1 MDVRKAL
8 EREKGLRPI
17 ITDGYSRKMAS
28 TWYRKTQY
36 DFKRYKNVYSEEE
49 IRAIHDRGYQCK
61 SAKKYGLLKN
71 RECKYIT
78 DFDYVYLSPYNNFS
92 SKWIGDII
100 TTNRMLKDHSEHC
113 RKVYFSI
120 IQRRSQQMITKVD
133 GEDREYTEDDIIALI
148 REKKVLELR
157 PSYWISKRRR
167 YKLECIRGY
176 LYVNGENW
184 REVTM
189 KNLIKHLPANYVVAD
204 YVDLHHDFSST
215 LSCDCALKMWIANDA
230 AEETRILCAQADLY
244 MDENGRRKYM
254 PVLVNIDDGT
264 FSVNG
269 HEERIADWDSIKSEI
284 CSVAETMGQLA
295 YFSVSI
301 ALGNGEPFRFLHFS
315 ANPWL
320 PQVAFNDELNDYLK
334 EKAEA
339 KKAVRHLTMS
349 ERTKAIK
356 EHRFNVYV
364 KKHVR
369 KGMRPYMYRLW
380 LDAVKNDFLHTKGV
394 SLPKKIWAWKRGFQS
409 FRIYQYGLTE
419 ENYKEFLSDFDYY
432 WLNRINNGYQIWVND
447 KTTFRYMMEP
457 FKEYLP
463 AYYFSLFNRAGK
475 PEIRKMWDCPEDIE
489 ENVEG
494 LCKLLKKK
502 KKLALK
508 PSAGTH
514 GDGFYCLAYEKGRYM
529 ANGESLGRNGIA
541 ELIAGFKSFY
551 VVTEYIE
558 MHDEIKKIYAKSVNS
573 IRVMVIN
580 SNGYDPRIMQ
590 SYMRI
595 GSSRTG
601 YTDNVGYGG
610 ICVMVN
616 KDTGEMYQP
625 ETITNHVFSPC
636 PTHPDTGTPIAGVI
650 PNWELICT
658 KIKEICRYLA
668 ELEYLGFDIAV
679 TNDGFRVIEINIHQD
694 LHKVPTFDDDIKAFF
709 KQKIRYKMN

>member
-1 MDVRKAL
+1 M
-8 EREKGLRPI
+8 RPI
-17 ITDGYSRKMAS
+17 IAKGYTRKMAS
-28 TWYRKTQY
+28 AWYRKMQY
-36 DFKRYKNVYSEEE
+36 DFKHFKNTYTEDQ
-49 IRAIHDRGYQCK
+49 IRAAHDRGYQCK
-61 SAKKYGLLKN
+61 SIKKYGLLKDN
-71 RECKYIT
+71 ECKYIT
-78 DFDYVYLSPYNNFS
+78 DFDYIFLSPYNNFS
-92 SKWIGDII
+92 AKWIGDIL
-100 TTNRMLKDHSEHC
+100 TTNRMLKDYGEHC

-120 IQRRSQQMITKVD
+120 IQRRSKQMITKVD
-133 GEDREYTEDDIIALI
+133 GEDHQYTEDDIIALI
-148 REKKVLELR
+148 REKKVVELR
-157 PSYWISKRRR
+157 PAYWISDRPR

-184 REVTM
+184 RDVTV
-189 KNLIKHLPANYVVAD
+189 KNLIKRLKANYVVAD
-204 YVDLHHDFSST
+204 YVDLEHKFSERLT
-215 LSCDCALKMWIANDA
+215 CDCALQMWIANDA
-230 AEETRILCAQADLY
+230 GTAPQILCAQAKLY
-244 MDENGRRKYM
+244 WNENERRRYL
-254 PVLVNIDDGT
+254 PVLVNLQDGS
-264 FSVNG
+264 FVRNG
-269 HEERIADWDSIKSEI
+269 HTEYIAGWDAIKEKV
-284 CSVAETMGQLA
+284 CAAAKTMGQLS
-295 YFSVSI
+295 YFTASI
-301 ALGNGEPFRFLHFS
+301 ALGNGKPFRFLHFS
-315 ANPWL
+315 ASPWL
-320 PQVAFNDELNDYLK
+320 PEVAFNDELNDYLK
-334 EKAEA
+334 AKASRKKENMHVTA
-339 KKAVRHLTMS
+339 ADRFKAVKDRY
-349 ERTKAIK
+349 
-356 EHRFNVYV
+356 FNLYV
-364 KKHVR
+364 KRHVR

-380 LDAVKNDFLHTKGV
+380 LEAVKNDFLHTKGV

-419 ENYKEFLSDFDYY
+419 ENYKDFLSDFDYY

-463 AYYFSLFNRAGK
+463 AYYFALFNRAGK
-475 PEIRKMWDCPEDIE
+475 LEIQKMWDCPEDIE
-489 ENVEG
+489 ESVEG
-494 LCKLLKKK
+494 LCKLLKSK

-514 GDGFYCLAYEKGRYM
+514 GDGFYCLAYEDGHYM

-541 ELIAGFKSFY
+541 ELIAGFKSYY

-558 MHDEIKKIYAKSVNS
+558 MHDEIKKIYPKSVNS

-636 PTHPDTGTPIAGVI
+636 PTHPDTGTPIAGVV